1 MWHQADHLAI
11 RVVPALGF
19 VAFLGNFMLTRFRHT
34 ASKAHHLFSDITSS
48 GGAMTSYVML
58 RCHTCMGHMT
68 FCYKR
73 STDTS
78 FEALL
83 ALFSS
88 FGSWFVHQIHP
99 CHPCMA
105 GV

>member
-1 MWHQADHLAI
+1 MMSC
-11 RVVPALGF
+11 V
-19 VAFLGNFMLTRFRHT
+19 
-34 ASKAHHLFSDITSS
+34 TSQ
-48 GGAMTSYVML
+48 
-58 RCHTCMGHMT
+58 CHMCMGHVT

-73 STDTS
+73 SANAS

-88 FGSWFVHQIHP
+88 FGSWFIRQVHP
-99 CHPCMA
+99 CHLHTA